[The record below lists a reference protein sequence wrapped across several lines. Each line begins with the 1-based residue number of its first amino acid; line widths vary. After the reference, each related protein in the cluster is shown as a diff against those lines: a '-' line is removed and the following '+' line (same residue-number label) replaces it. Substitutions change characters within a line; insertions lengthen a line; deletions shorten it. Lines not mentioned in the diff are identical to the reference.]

1 MMTQNNFFTLC
12 EKWKSFCKNKEIPY
26 FYKQSFSPADKI
38 FIPYDELSTFS
49 KTNPIKNVIPHF
61 FIQDE
66 NQVNFA
72 SNPNAHSN
80 LLDNVYAVF
89 STDFSVFTNTFPQFN
104 NAIILLNR
112 LIASSWQQ
120 KGRFVIITLTWG
132 LEDTYDTAFS
142 NIDKGSIVGISTEGV
157 TDWACFKSGFIEML
171 KRIEPDYIC
180 WYDKIPSWV
189 YEYYPENKI
198 IKIPKRFEVVKEKV
212 FAEHNESRLF

>member
-1 MMTQNNFFTLC
+1 M
-12 EKWKSFCKNKEIPY
+12 
-26 FYKQSFSPADKI
+26 
-38 FIPYDELSTFS
+38 
-49 KTNPIKNVIPHF
+49 
-61 FIQDE
+61 
-66 NQVNFA
+66 
-72 SNPNAHSN
+72 
-80 LLDNVYAVF
+80 
-89 STDFSVFTNTFPQFN
+89 
-104 NAIILLNR
+104 
-112 LIASSWQQ
+112 
-120 KGRFVIITLTWG
+120 
-132 LEDTYDTAFS
+132 EDTYDTAFS